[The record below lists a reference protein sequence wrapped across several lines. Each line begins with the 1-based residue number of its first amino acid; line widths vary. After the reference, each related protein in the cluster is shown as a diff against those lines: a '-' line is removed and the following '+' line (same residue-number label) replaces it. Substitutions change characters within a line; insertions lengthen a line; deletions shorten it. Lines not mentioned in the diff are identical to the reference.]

1 LGLQQTRT
9 AILFYLTE
17 SLGLQ
22 ASPCLCWRIKRPER
36 SCRRWQL

>member
-1 LGLQQTRT
+1 LGLQRTRA

-17 SLGLQ
+17 ILGLQ
-22 ASPCLCWRIKRPER
+22 ASPGLCWRIKQPER